1 MGHSFSIKL
10 SIMLIIT
17 SMFKFNNTRATKKT
31 KNPHIGSSHDDF
43 LDEQGMLEEC
53 EHQALKEILA
63 DQVRKAME
71 DIE

>member
-1 MGHSFSIKL
+1 
-10 SIMLIIT
+10 
-17 SMFKFNNTRATKKT
+17 MFKFNNALVAKKT
-31 KNPHIGSSHDDF
+31 KNPHIGSTFDDF

-71 DIE
+71 YIQS

>member
-1 MGHSFSIKL
+1 
-10 SIMLIIT
+10 
-17 SMFKFNNTRATKKT
+17 MFKFNNTRATKKT

-71 DIE
+71 DIEWWWMLEAKQRNLASDYA